1 MQPHGPMNPG
11 GEKLNEDDV
20 PMTVTDSLTGFKP
33 GDIIYGRAYNIP
45 TISSETGQLSQLANL
60 IMVYVTRLVN
70 EAGGQTLWTPKIK
83 RYSPVA
89 AMMSKCLSRYVR

>member
-1 MQPHGPMNPG
+1 MQPYGPMNPG

-20 PMTVTDSLTGFKP
+20 PMTVTDSLTGYGFKP
-33 GDIIYGRAYNIP
+33 GDVIYGCAHNIP

-60 IMVYVTRLVN
+60 IMVYMIRLAN

-83 RYSPVA
+83 RYSPKAVE
-89 AMMSKCLSRYVR
+89 